1 MSIAISAITN
11 QKWAEYLWRFS
22 GRDGVVNYWLADSG
36 EGQTLGISGRET
48 KYIRQ
53 VFERLDQITGLEFE
67 EKDSRLKSDID
78 LYCVD
83 RLNGS
88 TIGVTTLRDSWYEIE
103 WVDRR
108 GGELTRS
115 EAWVI
120 AHEIGHALGLDHPNG
135 KPYDRRHDTMDTI
148 VSYNYTGFNGFTDS
162 DAAAL
167 QSLWS

>member
-1 MSIAISAITN
+1 MSIAISAITS
-11 QKWAEYLWRFS
+11 QKWADDLWRFS

-36 EGQTLGISGRET
+36 ERQTLGMSGRES

-53 VFERLDQITGLEFE
+53 VFGRLDQITGLEFE
-67 EKDSRLKSDID
+67 EKDGRARSDID

-83 RLNGS
+83 SLNGN
-88 TIGVTTLRDSWYEIE
+88 TIGVTTRRKSWYDIE
-103 WVDRR
+103 WLDRR

-135 KPYDRRHDTMDTI
+135 RPYDPRYDTMDTI
-148 VSYNYTGFNGFTDS
+148 MSYNYTGFKGFTDS

>member
-1 MSIAISAITN
+1 MSIAISAITS
-11 QKWAEYLWRFS
+11 QRWADDLWRFS

-36 EGQTLGISGRET
+36 EGQTLGMSGREL
-48 KYIRQ
+48 KYIRR
-53 VFERLDQITGLEFE
+53 VFERLDQNTGLEFE
-67 EKDSRLKSDID
+67 EKDSRTNSDID

-83 RLNGS
+83 SLNGNA
-88 TIGVTTLRDSWYEIE
+88 IGVTTRRRSWYDIE

-120 AHEIGHALGLDHPNG
+120 AHEIGHALGLNHPNDR
-135 KPYDRRHDTMDTI
+135 PYDPRHDTMDTMM
-148 VSYNYTGFNGFTDS
+148 SYNYTGFKGFTDS
-162 DAAAL
+162 DTAAL

>member
-1 MSIAISAITN
+1 MSIAISAITS
-11 QKWAEYLWRFS
+11 QKWADDLWKFS

-36 EGQTLGISGRET
+36 EGQTLGMSGREA
-48 KYIRQ
+48 KYIRKT
-53 VFERLDQITGLEFE
+53 FNRLDRITGLRFM
-67 EKDSRLKSDID
+67 EKQTSVDSDID
-78 LYCVD
+78 IYCVD
-83 RLNGS
+83 DLKGN
-88 TIGVTTLRDSWYEIE
+88 TIGLITRRNSWFDIE
-103 WVDRR
+103 WAGRR

-148 VSYNYTGFNGFTDS
+148 MSYNYTGFKGFTDS

-167 QSLWS
+167 QSLWP

>member
-108 GGELTRS
+108 GGELTRN

-120 AHEIGHALGLDHPNG
+120 THEIAHALGLDHPNN
-135 KPYDRRHDTMDTI
+135 KPYDRRYDTMDTI